1 MRSIAHPAPLIRAAI
16 LVAALAAVASC
27 TTSTP
32 TGNPAPAPAPA
43 PSIGSSNP
51 VQPPAPTLAT
61 PSSRPLAP
69 APGAAGAPGAA
80 CATSAWHSAPL
91 NVTRNVTAPPVPLVA
106 AVRSATH
113 PECGYDRFVLT
124 FNGPV
129 PSYYIRHVTQV
140 LADPS
145 GKPINLPGR
154 SYLLI
159 TLRPAQAHTDSGT
172 PTISRGVQTFSY
184 PMLTGYAL
192 EGDFEG
198 VINLALGLNETAS
211 FRAGELPGRLYIDV
225 RS

>member
-1 MRSIAHPAPLIRAAI
+1 MRSIARRSPLIRGAI
-16 LVAALAAVASC
+16 LVAVLAAVASC

-32 TGNPAPAPAPA
+32 TGSPAPAPAPA
-43 PSIGSSNP
+43 PGIGSSN
-51 VQPPAPTLAT
+51 QPPAPTQAT
-61 PSSRPLAP
+61 PSPHPLTP
-69 APGAAGAPGAA
+69 ATGAA
-80 CATSAWHSAPL
+80 CANGAWRAAPL
-91 NVTRNVTAPPVPLVA
+91 NVTRDVTAPPVPLVA
-106 AVRSATH
+106 GVRSATH

-159 TLRPAQAHTDSGT
+159 TLRPAQGHTDSGT
-172 PTISRGVQTFSY
+172 PTISRGVQALGY

-225 RS
+225 KS

>member
-1 MRSIAHPAPLIRAAI
+1 MRSIAHPSSLARAAI
-16 LVAALAAVASC
+16 FVAVLAAVASC

-32 TGNPAPAPAPA
+32 TQNRAPAPAPA
-43 PSIGSSNP
+43 PSVGP
-51 VQPPAPTLAT
+51 AGPAQAVAPTQAT
-61 PSSRPLAP
+61 PSPHPLAP
-69 APGAAGAPGAA
+69 ATGAA
-80 CATSAWHSAPL
+80 CATGAWHSAPL
-91 NVTRNVTAPPVPLVA
+91 NIARDVVAPPVPLVA
-106 AVRSATH
+106 AVRTATH

-124 FNGPV
+124 FTGPV

-140 LADPS
+140 IADPS

-172 PTISRGVQTFSY
+172 ATITGRVQVLDY

-198 VINLALGLNETAS
+198 VINLALGLHGTAS
-211 FRAGELPGRLYIDV
+211 FRAGELPGRLYVDV
-225 RS
+225 KS

>member
-1 MRSIAHPAPLIRAAI
+1 MMRSIAHPSPLARAAI
-16 LVAALAAVASC
+16 LVAVLAAVASC

-43 PSIGSSNP
+43 PAPSVGSSNP
-51 VQPPAPTLAT
+51 GQPPTQAT
-61 PSSRPLAP
+61 PSPHPLTP
-69 APGAAGAPGAA
+69 ATGAA
-80 CATSAWHSAPL
+80 CATGAWHSAPL

-124 FNGPV
+124 FTGPV

-159 TLRPAQAHTDSGT
+159 TLRPAQAHTDSGAA
-172 PTISRGVQTFSY
+172 TITRGVQTLDY

-225 RS
+225 KS

>member
-1 MRSIAHPAPLIRAAI
+1 MMRRIARPSPLIRAAI

-32 TGNPAPAPAPA
+32 AGRPAPAPAPA
-43 PSIGSSNP
+43 PSIGSSSP
-51 VQPPAPTLAT
+51 VQPPAPTQAT
-61 PSSRPLAP
+61 PTSRPLAP
-69 APGAAGAPGAA
+69 VTGAA
-80 CATSAWHSAPL
+80 CANGAWHSAPL

-172 PTISRGVQTFSY
+172 PTIAHGVQTFDY
-184 PMLTGYAL
+184 PTLTGYAL

-198 VINLALGLNETAS
+198 VINLALGLQSTAS

-225 RS
+225 KS

>member
-1 MRSIAHPAPLIRAAI
+1 MRRIAPPSSLAQAAI
-16 LVAALAAVASC
+16 LVAVLAAVASC
-27 TTSTP
+27 TTSAP
-32 TGNPAPAPAPA
+32 TRNPAPAPAPA
-43 PSIGSSNP
+43 PSVGSSDP
-51 VQPPAPTLAT
+51 GQRPAPTQAT
-61 PSSRPLAP
+61 PSPRPLAP
-69 APGAAGAPGAA
+69 TTAAA
-80 CATSAWHSAPL
+80 CATGAWHSAPL

-113 PECGYDRFVLT
+113 PECGYDRFVLS
-124 FNGPV
+124 FSGPV

-145 GKPINLPGR
+145 GRPINLPGR

-172 PTISRGVQTFSY
+172 PTITRGVQALSY
-184 PMLTGYAL
+184 PTLTGYAL

-198 VINLALGLNETAS
+198 VINLALGLSKTAS

-225 RS
+225 KS

>member
-1 MRSIAHPAPLIRAAI
+1 MRSISHPSLLVRAAV

-32 TGNPAPAPAPA
+32 AGKPVPAPAPAPG
-43 PSIGSSNP
+43 IGSSNP
-51 VQPPAPTLAT
+51 VQRPAPTQAT
-61 PSSRPLAP
+61 PSSHPLAP
-69 APGAAGAPGAA
+69 PTGAA
-80 CATSAWHSAPL
+80 CATGAWHSAPL
-91 NVTRNVTAPPVPLVA
+91 NVTRNVAAPPVPLVA
-106 AVRSATH
+106 AVHSGTH
-113 PECGYDRFVLT
+113 PECGYDRFVLI

-159 TLRPAQAHTDSGT
+159 TLRPAQAHTGSGT
-172 PTISRGVQTFSY
+172 PTITRGVQALGF

-211 FRAGELPGRLYIDV
+211 FRAGELPGRLYVDV
-225 RS
+225 KS